1 VIEHRIAFP
10 AHTYGNYLILKYS
23 SKLAVKLLIEI
34 CDRRSKTTES
44 GLSLKRAI
52 ERKGADMWKP
62 RPEDSKPMNMNPTQP
77 AQPVPPPVAAAAPS
91 IPTPQK
97 ETPKASDPHRA
108 DVGHIGKSVQIK
120 GELTGSEDLYLDGAI
135 EGTVDLRDHSLIIG
149 PNGKIKASISAR
161 DLVVHGRVEGNITA
175 TGRVELRKS
184 CTLIGDVSTQRIVI
198 EDGAFFK
205 GAIDIKEKSQPA
217 EARKPLA
224 VAASAGMG
232 PGGSSSSSSSASSYS
247 ASSDSQGSFL
257 DGK

>member
-1 VIEHRIAFP
+1 
-10 AHTYGNYLILKYS
+10 
-23 SKLAVKLLIEI
+23 
-34 CDRRSKTTES
+34 
-44 GLSLKRAI
+44 
-52 ERKGADMWKP
+52 MWKP
-62 RPEDSKPMNMNPTQP
+62 RPEDNKPMSMNPSQPGQP

-91 IPTPQK
+91 IPVPQK
-97 ETPKASDPHRA
+97 ETPKASDPYRA

-120 GELTGSEDLYLDGAI
+120 GELTGSEDLYLDGSI

-149 PNGKIKASISAR
+149 PNGKIKASISSR
-161 DLVVHGRVEGNITA
+161 DLVVHGRVEGNVTA

-205 GAIDIKEKSQPA
+205 GAIDIKEKTESVESRRPMA
-217 EARKPLA
+217 S
-224 VAASAGMG
+224 AASAGMSAG
-232 PGGSSSSSSSASSYS
+232 SGSGSSSGTVSYS

>member
-1 VIEHRIAFP
+1 
-10 AHTYGNYLILKYS
+10 
-23 SKLAVKLLIEI
+23 
-34 CDRRSKTTES
+34 
-44 GLSLKRAI
+44 
-52 ERKGADMWKP
+52 MWKP
-62 RPEDSKPMNMNPTQP
+62 RPEDNKPMSMNPTQP
-77 AQPVPPPVAAAAPS
+77 AQPVPPPVAVAAPS

-120 GELTGSEDLYLDGAI
+120 GELTGSEDLYLDGSI
-135 EGTVDLRDHSLIIG
+135 EGTIDLRDHSLIIG
-149 PNGKIKASISAR
+149 PNGKIKAGITAR
-161 DLVVHGRVEGNITA
+161 DLVVHGRIEGNVTA

-217 EARKPLA
+217 EVRKPLA
-224 VAASAGMG
+224 MAAGAGMG
-232 PGGSSSSSSSASSYS
+232 AGTGSSSGSGASSYS

-257 DGK
+257 DSK

>member
-1 VIEHRIAFP
+1 
-10 AHTYGNYLILKYS
+10 
-23 SKLAVKLLIEI
+23 
-34 CDRRSKTTES
+34 
-44 GLSLKRAI
+44 
-52 ERKGADMWKP
+52 MWKP
-62 RPEDSKPMNMNPTQP
+62 RPEDGKPMNMNPTQP

-120 GELTGSEDLYLDGAI
+120 GELTGSEDLYLDGSI

-217 EARKPLA
+217 ETRKPLA
-224 VAASAGMG
+224 VAASAGMSS
-232 PGGSSSSSSSASSYS
+232 GGSSSSSSNASSYS

>member
-1 VIEHRIAFP
+1 
-10 AHTYGNYLILKYS
+10 
-23 SKLAVKLLIEI
+23 
-34 CDRRSKTTES
+34 
-44 GLSLKRAI
+44 
-52 ERKGADMWKP
+52 MWKP
-62 RPEDSKPMNMNPTQP
+62 RPEDNKPMSMNPTQP

-120 GELTGSEDLYLDGAI
+120 GELTGSEDLYLDGSI

-149 PNGKIKASISAR
+149 PNGKIKAAITAR
-161 DLVVHGRVEGNITA
+161 DLVVHGRIEGNVTA

-205 GAIDIKEKSQPA
+205 GAIDIKERAQA
-217 EARKPLA
+217 VEARKPLA

-232 PGGSSSSSSSASSYS
+232 ASSGSSSSSSAPSYS

-257 DGK
+257 DSK

>member
-1 VIEHRIAFP
+1 
-10 AHTYGNYLILKYS
+10 
-23 SKLAVKLLIEI
+23 
-34 CDRRSKTTES
+34 
-44 GLSLKRAI
+44 
-52 ERKGADMWKP
+52 MWKP
-62 RPEDSKPMNMNPTQP
+62 RPEDNKPMNMNPTQP
-77 AQPVPPPVAAAAPS
+77 AQPVPLPAAVAAPS
-91 IPTPQK
+91 IPTQHK

-120 GELTGSEDLYLDGAI
+120 GELTGSEDLYLDGSI

-217 EARKPLA
+217 ETRKPLA

-232 PGGSSSSSSSASSYS
+232 AGSSSSSNTSASSYS

-257 DGK
+257 DSK